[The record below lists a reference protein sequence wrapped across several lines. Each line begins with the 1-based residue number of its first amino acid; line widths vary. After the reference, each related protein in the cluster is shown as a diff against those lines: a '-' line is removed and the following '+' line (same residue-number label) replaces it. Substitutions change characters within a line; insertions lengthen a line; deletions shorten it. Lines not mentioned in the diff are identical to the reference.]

1 MIEQLKHNTYLCTGA
16 AGFIGSHLTEE
27 IVKQGK
33 RVIAVDNL
41 VNGKIENLPKSDL
54 CEFWPIDVR
63 NVNKLRDAMQGVDIV
78 FHNAAS
84 KCTVCRVNPYL
95 DLDVNAKGS
104 FNVFQAAIEAG
115 VKKVVHASTGSV
127 NEGKPVSFYGVSKQA
142 GESYLRAFKEYYPEF
157 RYSCIR
163 YHHVFG
169 SRQDDSDNGGVIPIF
184 IRNILQGKPIKIFG
198 DGLQERHFTFVS
210 DLVDVNFQLANES
223 KWDGCFL
230 NFANPE
236 AVTIERMVDAVANLL
251 YADPDINPFLIRT
264 YYPARQGDIKKFNS
278 AMFYRN
284 YDYTPLSEGLKETIQ
299 WYKEKYTTTELEGV
313 AI

>member
-1 MIEQLKHNTYLCTGA
+1 MTPLKHNIYLCTGA
-16 AGFIGSHLTEE
+16 AGFIGSHICEQ

-33 RVIAVDNL
+33 KVIAVDNL
-41 VNGKIENLPKSDL
+41 INGKTENLPKSDL

-63 NVNKLRDAMQGVDIV
+63 NANELRKAMQGVDVV

-84 KCTVCRVNPYL
+84 KCTVCRTNPYL

-104 FNVFQAAIEAG
+104 FNVFQAAIESG

-127 NEGKPVSFYGVSKQA
+127 NGGSPVSYYGVSKAA

-163 YHHVFG
+163 YHHVMG
-169 SRQDDSDNGGVIPIF
+169 PRQDDSDNGGVIPIF

-198 DGLQERHFTFVS
+198 DGFQERHFTFVS
-210 DLVDVNFQLANES
+210 DLVDINFQMANES

-230 NFANPE
+230 NFANPN
-236 AVTIERMVDAVANLL
+236 AVSINNLVL
-251 YADPDINPFLIRT
+251 ELTYRQSDFEGDIL
-264 YYPARQGDIKKFNS
+264 YYPARPGDIRKFNS

-284 YDYTPLSEGLKETIQ
+284 YDYTPFAEGLRETIQ
-299 WYKEKYTTTELEGV
+299 WYKEKYKEIEGV
-313 AI
+313 PK